1 MVEVVAA
8 LIWADNKFMICQRPA
23 HKARALLWEFVGGK
37 VEPGEG
43 DGVTVEREMSEEFG
57 VKAVAGKKI
66 ASTSF
71 VHNGKECFLNAYLVT
86 LANDGMEAPFSLSEH
101 SEYKWVSPEEIP
113 VSNFVD
119 SDLKILPDVLSYLEK
134 NK

>member
-1 MVEVVAA
+1 MSSSVAC
-8 LIWADNKFMICQRPA
+8 IIYNNGKIFIA
-23 HKARALLWEFVGGK
+23 HRLPGGDMGDRWEFPGGK

-43 DGVTVEREMSEEFG
+43 DAVTVEREMSEEFG

-66 ASTSF
+66 SSTSF